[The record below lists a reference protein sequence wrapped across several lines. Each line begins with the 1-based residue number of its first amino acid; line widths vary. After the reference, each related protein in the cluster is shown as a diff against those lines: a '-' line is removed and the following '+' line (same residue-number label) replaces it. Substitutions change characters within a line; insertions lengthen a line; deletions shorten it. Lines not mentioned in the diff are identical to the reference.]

1 MSTDACRLRGQ
12 GPALVSG
19 QSATYWS
26 SSGKR
31 TALGLSFA
39 PADGSW
45 LIFDFTLL
53 AVVPYVG
60 YCSVVAGSI
69 HPARIFPAGFLAVS
83 AMASTGSGSS
93 RLGLRGYN
101 GYPLL
106 TKVPRVLR
114 DLP

>member
-1 MSTDACRLRGQ
+1 MSTDAHRLRSQ

-39 PADGSW
+39 PADGNW
-45 LIFDFTLL
+45 LIFDFTIL
-53 AVVPYVG
+53 AALPCVG

-83 AMASTGSGSS
+83 SMAGTGSGSS
-93 RLGLRGYN
+93 CLGLRRYD

-106 TKVPRVLR
+106 
-114 DLP
+114 